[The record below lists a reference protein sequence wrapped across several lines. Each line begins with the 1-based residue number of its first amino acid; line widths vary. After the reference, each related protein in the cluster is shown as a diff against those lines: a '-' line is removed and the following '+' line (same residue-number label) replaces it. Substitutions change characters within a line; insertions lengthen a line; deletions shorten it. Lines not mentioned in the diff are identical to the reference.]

1 MKRCMWILGLLWLAA
16 AAAAPAGGVIVR
28 TAALKDNPSFTAKTL
43 TSLAPGARVNVT
55 ERQGGWQNVSL
66 QASPNV
72 KGWVRTYEVRTNI
85 EPGENPAVVK
95 NKGSDEGVL
104 GGLAGL
110 SRASAGLFGRRGESR
125 DSNNN
130 MVATIGVRGLSE
142 EDLKKAKPSPT
153 EFARLMQY
161 GVDAETARQYAQ
173 AGELKS
179 QAVEALAEVQPE
191 KNKKRRR

>member
-1 MKRCMWILGLLWLAA
+1 MKRCIWILGVLLSTTAV
-16 AAAAPAGGVIVR
+16 AAPLDGVIVR
-28 TAALKDNPSFTAKTL
+28 TAALKETPAFTAKSSTN
-43 TSLAPGARVNVT
+43 LAPGARVKVL

-66 QASPNV
+66 LASPNV

-85 EPGENPAVVK
+85 EPGANPSVVK
-95 NKGSDEGVL
+95 NKDSDDGVL

-110 SRASAGLFGRRGESR
+110 SRAGAGLLGNRENANRNDG
-125 DSNNN
+125 

-153 EFARLMQY
+153 EFAKLMQY
-161 GVDAETARQYAQ
+161 GVDAEAAHKYAK

-179 QAVEALAEVQPE
+179 QTVEALAEVQPE
-191 KNKKRRR
+191 KKRKRKR

>member
-1 MKRCMWILGLLWLAA
+1 MKRFMWILGLVSLAA
-16 AAAAPAGGVIVR
+16 AAATVPAGVIVR
-28 TAALKDNPSFTAKTL
+28 TAALKDNASFTAKTL
-43 TSLAPGARVNVT
+43 TSLAPGARVNVM

-85 EPGENPAVVK
+85 EPGENPTVVK

-110 SRASAGLFGRRGESR
+110 SRASAGLFGNRNDAARNN
-125 DSNNN
+125 SN
-130 MVATIGVRGLSE
+130 MTATIGVRGLSE
-142 EDLKKAKPSPT
+142 EDLKNAKPSPT
-153 EFARLMQY
+153 EFAKLMQY
-161 GVDAETARQYAQ
+161 GVDAETARQYAK

-179 QAVEALAEVQPE
+179 QTVEPLAEVQPE
-191 KNKKRRR
+191 KKKKRKR